1 MRTRRREPR
10 KAVEP
15 LAHYDGELDDKR
27 RDDAIG
33 NCHRVS
39 HPLARSLEDLLA
51 GESRAHRVAGPW
63 GDPAAGSKSL
73 SAIGP
78 DREKVMDWDDLKPK
92 APKGITLGESLESL
106 SVAELDARIVSLE
119 QEIERVKIE
128 LAQKKAHEAAAAA
141 IFKR

>member
-1 MRTRRREPR
+1 M
-10 KAVEP
+10 
-15 LAHYDGELDDKR
+15 YDGELDDKR
-27 RDDAIG
+27 RDEIG

-51 GESRAHRVAGPW
+51 GGASRERIASLGW

>member
-1 MRTRRREPR
+1 MEPLTCWPAVAVAGAPRRR
-10 KAVEP
+10 A
-15 LAHYDGELDDKR
+15 LL
-27 RDDAIG
+27 
-33 NCHRVS
+33 
-39 HPLARSLEDLLA
+39 RS
-51 GESRAHRVAGPW
+51 SRGLQVIV
-63 GDPAAGSKSL
+63 
-73 SAIGP
+73 AIGP